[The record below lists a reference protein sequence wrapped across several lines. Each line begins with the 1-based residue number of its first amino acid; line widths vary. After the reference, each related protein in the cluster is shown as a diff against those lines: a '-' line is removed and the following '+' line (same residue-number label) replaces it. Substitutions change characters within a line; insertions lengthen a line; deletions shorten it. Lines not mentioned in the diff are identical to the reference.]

1 MVYNEEDFLQISGLQ
16 HFCFC
21 KRQWAL
27 IHIENQWQENL
38 RTVEGEIM
46 HERVHDSSIK
56 ESRGDKIITR
66 DLRVF
71 SPALGISGNCD
82 VVEFHKSLNGARLT
96 GHDGL
101 YMPYPIEY
109 KHGSPRKDHAN
120 ELQLCAQAICL
131 EEMLCCN
138 IEEGA
143 LFFFETHRREKVAF
157 TQDLREEVISST
169 EEMHQM
175 YKRHFTPKVK
185 MTKACNACS
194 LKEICLPKLM
204 KTKTVKDY
212 YKEHS
217 ED

>member
-27 IHIENQWQENL
+27 IHIENQWKENL

-169 EEMHQM
+169 EEMRQM

>member
-27 IHIENQWQENL
+27 IHIENQWKENL

-82 VVEFHKSLNGARLT
+82 VVEFHKSQNGARLT

-169 EEMHQM
+169 EEMRQM